1 MSRLLDKDGGSE
13 GAGSSDNSTAD
24 TGFLNESGKWS
35 HNSMLAGT
43 GGKKVA
49 RRAKVGL
56 MFS

>member
-1 MSRLLDKDGGSE
+1 MLKHKLGGSE
-13 GAGSSDNSTAD
+13 GAGSSDNSTAV
-24 TGFLNESGKWS
+24 TGFLNEPGKWS